1 MTSTLPYP
9 EMAERQRPRL
19 LEPDELAETAPPEAI
34 RLPLDLIDPNPL
46 NPREKLPDVDQ
57 IADNIKQIGLVEP
70 VAVWRVGD
78 RYELISGHRRWAAF
92 LMLAEREPTEA
103 LWKTIPA
110 RVLSPSQATAELML
124 VSAQVHHVRW
134 KPREESTIL
143 EKWRRG
149 GMTEKQIGAA
159 LSKTESWAS
168 RRLRVYADPVLGP
181 FVLKDLLST
190 TVAEELLPLAD
201 PDERRSFAERA
212 QTEGWSQID
221 TKTAVRQ
228 SRFDAQLKHI
238 AKRAKELLD
247 VLSQI
252 DSSRLP
258 PDSARDLWT
267 LKLRIERLARDD
279 KPKFPTLQQAREV
292 AGVTET
298 KERKA
303 QKRRLRI
310 PSAPENQA
318 KP

>member
-1 MTSTLPYP
+1 MQVTLPATLSGQ
-9 EMAERQRPRL
+9 MAERQRPRL
-19 LEPDELAETAPPEAI
+19 LEPGELAEAAPPEAV

-70 VAVWRVGD
+70 VAVWRVGE

-92 LMLAEREPTEA
+92 LMLAEREPTEV

-143 EKWRRG
+143 EKWRRS

-190 TVAEELLPLAD
+190 TVAEELLTISD

-212 QTEGWSQID
+212 QAEGWSQID
-221 TKTAVRQ
+221 TKAAVRQ
-228 SRFDAQLKHI
+228 SRLDAQLRHI
-238 AKRAKELLD
+238 SKRAKELLET
-247 VLSQI
+247 LSAI
-252 DSSRLP
+252 DASKLP
-258 PDSARDLWT
+258 TDAAKDLWQ
-267 LKLRIERLARDD
+267 LRLRIEFLATGQR
-279 KPKFPTLQQAREV
+279 PRFPTIEAAQKA
-292 AGVTET
+292 AGVRSDAKT
-298 KERKA
+298 
-303 QKRRLRI
+303 RRTRL
-310 PSAPENQA
+310 
-318 KP
+318 KVD